1 MRDMRRV
8 EIFDTTLRDG
18 EQSPGISL
26 SVEEKLEVAQ
36 QLARLN
42 VDVIEAGF
50 PITSEG
56 DFESVSRIAAEVKG
70 PTIAGLARIH
80 EQDIERAWE
89 AVQWSS
95 RPRIHT
101 FVGTS
106 DLHIEHQMRSDR
118 EDILKRA
125 GEAVRF
131 AKNLCENVEFSPM
144 DATRTDIGYLAEV
157 VAAAVEASADV
168 VNIADTVGYTTPVE
182 FAAFLKELQERVPAL
197 SDRVLSVHCHDD
209 LGMAVAN
216 SLAGVEVGAR
226 QIEVAVNGIGERA
239 GNASLE
245 EVVMALTTRRDH
257 YGVEVGVET
266 RQLANTSR
274 MVSNMT
280 GYEVPPNK
288 AVVGRNAFLH
298 ESGIHQ
304 DGVLKDRRTFEIMT
318 KEDIGLEGTNIF
330 LGKHSGRHALKDALE
345 ELGYYVEGDVLKRAF
360 TRFKEIADHKKTVTA
375 ADLEAIAA
383 DEVGSFEGKFVLESF
398 RVVAAT
404 GRQSRA
410 AVTISHAEQGTFE
423 AEAEGEGPVDA
434 VFRAIDAATNIK
446 GRLTDF
452 RIDAVTGGKD
462 ALGEVRVSVE
472 FGGGDYAGRGL
483 SQDVVEAAARAY
495 VRAVNVYTAGVVGAR
510 WDAQVAPWPPRGDGG
525 PRFQVTNAWTR
536 RCPSATLHGWPER
549 PQRFEAISRGATE
562 RSDGYSPSSLQGSW
576 HTWWPARTGIERRA
590 TTHAPIRLDSPTSP
604 VRSSLLPLCCRKSY
618 PPCSGRAPRPR
629 CPLPSG
635 TSWHTP
641 SYSGGR
647 W

>member
-1 MRDMRRV
+1 MRNV
-8 EIFDTTLRDG
+8 QIFDTTLRDG

-26 SVEEKLEVAQ
+26 SVEEKVEIAH
-36 QLARLN
+36 QLARLK

-70 PTIAGLARIH
+70 PTIAGLSRIH
-80 EQDIERAWE
+80 RMDIERAWE
-89 AVQWSS
+89 AVKWSG

-106 DLHIEHQMRSDR
+106 DLHIEHQMRSNK
-118 EDILKRA
+118 EDILA
-125 GEAVRF
+125 GAEEAVRF
-131 AKNLCENVEFSPM
+131 AKSLCPQVEFSPM
-144 DATRTDIGYLAEV
+144 DATRTEIGYLAEV
-157 VAAAVEASADV
+157 VAAAVEAGADV
-168 VNIADTVGYTTPVE
+168 INIADTVGYTTPVE
-182 FAAFLKELQERVPAL
+182 FSAFLRELQERVPGL
-197 SDRVLSVHCHDD
+197 KDRVLSVHCHDD
-209 LGMAVAN
+209 LGLAVAN
-216 SLAGVEVGAR
+216 SLAGVQAGAG

-245 EVVMALTTRRDH
+245 EIVMALVTRGDH
-257 YGVEVGVET
+257 YDVEVGVET
-266 RQLANTSR
+266 SQLANTSR
-274 MVSNMT
+274 MISNIT

-318 KEDIGLEGTNIF
+318 PKDIGLEGTNIF

-345 ELGYYVEGDVLKRAF
+345 ELGYTLEGEVLKRAF
-360 TRFKEIADHKKTVTA
+360 ARFKEIADHKKTVTA

-383 DEVGSFEGKFVLESF
+383 DEVGSFEGKFVLDSF

-410 AVTISHAEQGTFE
+410 AVTISHAEHGTFE

-472 FGGGDYAGRGL
+472 FEGQEYAGRGL

-495 VRAVNVYTAGVVGAR
+495 VRAVNVYTVGMVGATR
-510 WDAQVAPWPPRGDGG
+510 VSTLAP
-525 PRFQVTNAWTR
+525 
-536 RCPSATLHGWPER
+536 
-549 PQRFEAISRGATE
+549 
-562 RSDGYSPSSLQGSW
+562 
-576 HTWWPARTGIERRA
+576 
-590 TTHAPIRLDSPTSP
+590 
-604 VRSSLLPLCCRKSY
+604 
-618 PPCSGRAPRPR
+618 
-629 CPLPSG
+629 
-635 TSWHTP
+635 
-641 SYSGGR
+641 
-647 W
+647 

>member
-1 MRDMRRV
+1 MRRIQ
-8 EIFDTTLRDG
+8 IFDTTLRDG

-26 SVEEKLEVAQ
+26 SVEEKVEIAH
-36 QLARLN
+36 QLARLK

-56 DFESVSRIAAEVKG
+56 DFESVSRIASEVKG

-89 AVQWSS
+89 AVRWSQN
-95 RPRIHT
+95 PRIHT

-106 DLHIEHQMRSDR
+106 DLHIEHQMRSNP
-118 EDILKRA
+118 EEILQRA

-131 AKNLCENVEFSPM
+131 AKSLCPNVEFSPM
-144 DATRTDIGYLAEV
+144 DATRTEIGYLTEV
-157 VAAAVEASADV
+157 VAAAVEAGADV
-168 VNIADTVGYTTPVE
+168 VNIPDTVGYTTPVE
-182 FAAFLKELQERVPAL
+182 FSVFLQELQERVPGL
-197 SDRVLSVHCHDD
+197 KERVLSVHCHDD
-209 LGMAVAN
+209 LGLAVAN
-216 SLAGVEVGAR
+216 SLAGVQVGAG
-226 QIEVAVNGIGERA
+226 QVEVAVNGIGERA

-245 EVVMALTTRRDH
+245 EIVMALVTRGDH
-257 YGVEVGVET
+257 YNVEVGVET

-274 MVSNMT
+274 MISNIT

-304 DGVLKDRRTFEIMT
+304 DGVLKDRRTFEIMMP
-318 KEDIGLEGTNIF
+318 KDIGLEGTNIF

-345 ELGYYVEGDVLKRAF
+345 ELGYTLEGDVLKRAF
-360 TRFKEIADHKKTVTA
+360 LRFKEIADHKKAVTA

-410 AVTISHAEQGTFE
+410 AVTISHAERGTFE

-434 VFRAIDAATNIK
+434 VFRAIDAATGIK

-472 FGGGDYAGRGL
+472 FEDQEYAGRGL

-495 VRAVNVYTAGVVGAR
+495 VRAVNVYTAGNVGATR
-510 WDAQVAPWPPRGDGG
+510 VSTVAP
-525 PRFQVTNAWTR
+525 
-536 RCPSATLHGWPER
+536 
-549 PQRFEAISRGATE
+549 
-562 RSDGYSPSSLQGSW
+562 
-576 HTWWPARTGIERRA
+576 
-590 TTHAPIRLDSPTSP
+590 
-604 VRSSLLPLCCRKSY
+604 
-618 PPCSGRAPRPR
+618 
-629 CPLPSG
+629 
-635 TSWHTP
+635 
-641 SYSGGR
+641 
-647 W
+647 

>member
-1 MRDMRRV
+1 MRNIQ
-8 EIFDTTLRDG
+8 IFDTTLRDG

-26 SVEEKLEVAQ
+26 SVEEKVEIAH
-36 QLARLN
+36 QLARLR

-70 PTIAGLARIH
+70 PSIAGLSRIH
-80 EQDIERAWE
+80 QIDIERAWE
-89 AVQWSS
+89 AVKWSA

-106 DLHIEHQMRSDR
+106 DLHIEHQMRSNQA
-118 EDILKRA
+118 EILERA

-131 AKNLCENVEFSPM
+131 ARSLCPEVEFSPM

-157 VAAAVEASADV
+157 VAAAVEAGADV
-168 VNIADTVGYTTPVE
+168 INIADTVGYTTPVE
-182 FAAFLKELQERVPAL
+182 FSAFLQELQERVPDL
-197 SDRVLSVHCHDD
+197 RDKVLSVHCHDD
-209 LGMAVAN
+209 LGLAVAN
-216 SLAGVEVGAR
+216 SLAGVQAGAR

-245 EVVMALTTRRDH
+245 EIVMALVTRGDH
-257 YGVEVGVET
+257 YSVELGVDT

-274 MVSNMT
+274 MISNIT

-318 KEDIGLEGTNIF
+318 PKDIGLEGTNIF

-345 ELGYYVEGDVLKRAF
+345 ELGYTLEGEVLKRAF
-360 TRFKEIADHKKTVTA
+360 ARFKEIADHKKTVTA

-383 DEVGSFEGKFVLESF
+383 DEVGSFEGKFVLDSF

-410 AVTISHAEQGTFE
+410 AVTISHAEHGTFE

-472 FGGGDYAGRGL
+472 FEGQEYAGRGL

-495 VRAVNVYTAGVVGAR
+495 VRAVNVYTAGMLGATR
-510 WDAQVAPWPPRGDGG
+510 VSTVAP
-525 PRFQVTNAWTR
+525 
-536 RCPSATLHGWPER
+536 
-549 PQRFEAISRGATE
+549 
-562 RSDGYSPSSLQGSW
+562 
-576 HTWWPARTGIERRA
+576 
-590 TTHAPIRLDSPTSP
+590 
-604 VRSSLLPLCCRKSY
+604 
-618 PPCSGRAPRPR
+618 
-629 CPLPSG
+629 
-635 TSWHTP
+635 
-641 SYSGGR
+641 
-647 W
+647 

>member
-1 MRDMRRV
+1 MRNV
-8 EIFDTTLRDG
+8 QIFDTTLRDG

-26 SVEEKLEVAQ
+26 SVEEKVEIAH
-36 QLARLN
+36 QLARLK

-70 PTIAGLARIH
+70 PSIAGLSRIH
-80 EQDIERAWE
+80 RIDIERAWE
-89 AVQWSS
+89 AVKWSA

-106 DLHIEHQMRSDR
+106 DLHIEHQMRSNQA
-118 EDILKRA
+118 EILERA

-131 AKNLCENVEFSPM
+131 ARSLCPEVEFSPM

-157 VAAAVEASADV
+157 VAAAVEAGADV
-168 VNIADTVGYTTPVE
+168 INIADTVGYTTPVE
-182 FAAFLKELQERVPAL
+182 FSAFLRELQERVPDL
-197 SDRVLSVHCHDD
+197 RDKVLSVHCHDD
-209 LGMAVAN
+209 LGLAVAN
-216 SLAGVEVGAR
+216 SLAGVQAGAR

-245 EVVMALTTRRDH
+245 EIVMALVTRGDH
-257 YGVEVGVET
+257 YGVELGVDT

-274 MVSNMT
+274 MISNIT

-318 KEDIGLEGTNIF
+318 PKDIGLEGTNIF

-345 ELGYYVEGDVLKRAF
+345 ELGYTLEGEVLKRAF
-360 TRFKEIADHKKTVTA
+360 ARFKEIADHKKTVTA

-383 DEVGSFEGKFVLESF
+383 DEVGSFEGKFVLDSF

-410 AVTISHAEQGTFE
+410 AVTISHAEHGTFE

-472 FGGGDYAGRGL
+472 FEGQEYAGRGL

-495 VRAVNVYTAGVVGAR
+495 VRAVNVYTVGMVGATR
-510 WDAQVAPWPPRGDGG
+510 VSTVAP
-525 PRFQVTNAWTR
+525 
-536 RCPSATLHGWPER
+536 
-549 PQRFEAISRGATE
+549 
-562 RSDGYSPSSLQGSW
+562 
-576 HTWWPARTGIERRA
+576 
-590 TTHAPIRLDSPTSP
+590 
-604 VRSSLLPLCCRKSY
+604 
-618 PPCSGRAPRPR
+618 
-629 CPLPSG
+629 
-635 TSWHTP
+635 
-641 SYSGGR
+641 
-647 W
+647 

>member
-1 MRDMRRV
+1 MRRIQ
-8 EIFDTTLRDG
+8 IFDTTLRDG

-26 SVEEKLEVAQ
+26 SVEEKVEIAH
-36 QLARLN
+36 QLARLK

-56 DFESVSRIAAEVKG
+56 DFESVSRIASEVKG

-89 AVQWSS
+89 AVRWSQN
-95 RPRIHT
+95 PRIHT

-106 DLHIEHQMRSDR
+106 DLHIEHQMRSNP
-118 EDILKRA
+118 EEILQRA

-131 AKNLCENVEFSPM
+131 AKSLCPNVEFSPM
-144 DATRTDIGYLAEV
+144 DATRTEIGYLAEV
-157 VAAAVEASADV
+157 VAAAVEAGADV
-168 VNIADTVGYTTPVE
+168 VNIPDTVGYTTPVE
-182 FAAFLKELQERVPAL
+182 FSVFLQELQERVPGL
-197 SDRVLSVHCHDD
+197 KERVLSVHCHDD
-209 LGMAVAN
+209 LGLAVAN
-216 SLAGVEVGAR
+216 SLAGVQVGAG
-226 QIEVAVNGIGERA
+226 QVEVAVNGIGERA

-245 EVVMALTTRRDH
+245 EIVMALVTRGDH
-257 YGVEVGVET
+257 YNAEVGVET

-274 MVSNMT
+274 MISNIT

-304 DGVLKDRRTFEIMT
+304 DGVLKDRRTFEIMMP
-318 KEDIGLEGTNIF
+318 KDIGLEGTNIF

-345 ELGYYVEGDVLKRAF
+345 ELGYILEGEVLKRAF
-360 TRFKEIADHKKTVTA
+360 LRFKEIADHKKAVTA

-410 AVTISHAEQGTFE
+410 AVAISHAERGTFE

-434 VFRAIDAATNIK
+434 VFRAIDAATSIK

-472 FGGGDYAGRGL
+472 FEDQEYAGRGL

-495 VRAVNVYTAGVVGAR
+495 VRAVNVYTAGNVGATR
-510 WDAQVAPWPPRGDGG
+510 VSTVAP
-525 PRFQVTNAWTR
+525 
-536 RCPSATLHGWPER
+536 
-549 PQRFEAISRGATE
+549 
-562 RSDGYSPSSLQGSW
+562 
-576 HTWWPARTGIERRA
+576 
-590 TTHAPIRLDSPTSP
+590 
-604 VRSSLLPLCCRKSY
+604 
-618 PPCSGRAPRPR
+618 
-629 CPLPSG
+629 
-635 TSWHTP
+635 
-641 SYSGGR
+641 
-647 W
+647 

>member
-1 MRDMRRV
+1 MRRV
-8 EIFDTTLRDG
+8 QIFDTTLRDG

-26 SVEEKLEVAQ
+26 LVEEKLEIAF
-36 QLARLN
+36 QLARLK

-56 DFESVSRIAAEVKG
+56 DFEAVSRIAAEVKG
-70 PTIAGLARIH
+70 PTITGLARVYH
-80 EQDIERAWE
+80 ADIDRAWE
-89 AVQWSS
+89 AVKWSN

-106 DLHIEHQMRSDR
+106 DLHIEYQMRSNKEEIIR
-118 EDILKRA
+118 RA
-125 GEAVRF
+125 EEAVLF
-131 AKNLCENVEFSPM
+131 AKDLCPEVEFSPM

-157 VAAAVEASADV
+157 VAAAVEAGADV

-182 FAAFLKELQERVPAL
+182 FSAFLRELQERVPRL
-197 SDRVLSVHCHDD
+197 SERVLSVHCHDD
-209 LGMAVAN
+209 LGLAVAN
-216 SLAGVEVGAR
+216 SLAGVQVGAR
-226 QIEVAVNGIGERA
+226 QVEVAVNGLGERA

-245 EVVMALTTRRDH
+245 EIVMTLVTRKDH
-257 YGVEVGVET
+257 YGVEVGVDT

-274 MVSNMT
+274 LVSNMT

-318 KEDIGLEGTNIF
+318 PKDIGLEGTNIF
-330 LGKHSGRHALKDALE
+330 LGKHSGRHALKEALE
-345 ELGYYVEGDVLKRAF
+345 ELGYTLEGDTLKRAF
-360 TRFKEIADHKKTVTA
+360 ARFKEIADHKRTVTA

-383 DEVGSFEGKFVLESF
+383 DEVGSFEGKYILESF

-410 AVTISHAEQGTFE
+410 AVTISHAEHGTFE

-434 VFRAIDAATNIK
+434 VFRAIDAATGIK

-462 ALGEVRVSVE
+462 ALGEVRLSVDFE
-472 FGGGDYAGRGL
+472 GQEYAGRGL

-495 VRAVNVYTAGVVGAR
+495 VRAANVYTAGKVKAT
-510 WDAQVAPWPPRGDGG
+510 WVAP
-525 PRFQVTNAWTR
+525 
-536 RCPSATLHGWPER
+536 
-549 PQRFEAISRGATE
+549 
-562 RSDGYSPSSLQGSW
+562 
-576 HTWWPARTGIERRA
+576 
-590 TTHAPIRLDSPTSP
+590 
-604 VRSSLLPLCCRKSY
+604 
-618 PPCSGRAPRPR
+618 
-629 CPLPSG
+629 
-635 TSWHTP
+635 
-641 SYSGGR
+641 
-647 W
+647 

>member
-1 MRDMRRV
+1 MRRV
-8 EIFDTTLRDG
+8 QIFDTTLRDG

-26 SVEEKLEVAQ
+26 SVEEKVEIAY
-36 QLARLN
+36 QLARLK

-80 EQDIERAWE
+80 QTDLERAWE
-89 AVQWSS
+89 AVKWSS
-95 RPRIHT
+95 SPRIHT

-106 DLHIEHQMRSDR
+106 DLHIEHQMRSNQKDV
-118 EDILKRA
+118 LA
-125 GEAVRF
+125 GAEEAVKF
-131 AKNLCENVEFSPM
+131 AKSLCPDVEFSPM
-144 DATRTDIGYLAEV
+144 DATRTEIGYLAEV
-157 VAAAVEASADV
+157 VAAAVEAGADV
-168 VNIADTVGYTTPVE
+168 INIADTVGYTTPVE
-182 FAAFLKELQERVPAL
+182 FSAFLLELQERVPGL
-197 SDRVLSVHCHDD
+197 KDRTLSVHCHDD
-209 LGMAVAN
+209 LGLAVAN
-216 SLAGVEVGAR
+216 SLAGVQVGAG

-245 EVVMALTTRRDH
+245 EIVMALVTRGDH
-257 YGVEVGVET
+257 YGVEVGVDS

-274 MVSNMT
+274 LVSNVT

-318 KEDIGLEGTNIF
+318 PKDIGLEGTNIF

-345 ELGYYVEGDVLKRAF
+345 ELGYTLEGEVLKRAF
-360 TRFKEIADHKKTVTA
+360 VRFKEIADHKKTVTA

-383 DEVGSFEGKFVLESF
+383 DEVGAFEGKFVLDSF

-472 FGGGDYAGRGL
+472 FEGQEYGGRGL

-495 VRAVNVYTAGVVGAR
+495 VRAVNVYTAGKVGATR
-510 WDAQVAPWPPRGDGG
+510 VSTAAP
-525 PRFQVTNAWTR
+525 
-536 RCPSATLHGWPER
+536 
-549 PQRFEAISRGATE
+549 
-562 RSDGYSPSSLQGSW
+562 
-576 HTWWPARTGIERRA
+576 
-590 TTHAPIRLDSPTSP
+590 
-604 VRSSLLPLCCRKSY
+604 
-618 PPCSGRAPRPR
+618 
-629 CPLPSG
+629 
-635 TSWHTP
+635 
-641 SYSGGR
+641 
-647 W
+647 

>member
-1 MRDMRRV
+1 MRRV

-26 SVEEKLEVAQ
+26 SVEEKVEIGR
-36 QLARLN
+36 QLARLK

-56 DFESVSRIAAEVKG
+56 DFESVSRIASEVKG
-70 PTIAGLARIH
+70 PRITGLARIH
-80 EQDIERAWE
+80 ERDIERAWE
-89 AVQWSS
+89 AVQWSD

-106 DLHIEHQMRSDR
+106 DLHIEHQMRSNR
-118 EDILKRA
+118 EDILMRA
-125 GEAVRF
+125 GEAVAF
-131 AKNLCENVEFSPM
+131 AKSLCENVEFSPM
-144 DATRTDIGYLAEV
+144 DATRTDIGFLSEIV
-157 VAAAVEASADV
+157 SAAVEAGADV

-182 FAAFLKELQERVPAL
+182 FADFLKELRERVPAL
-197 SDRVLSVHCHDD
+197 EERVLSVHCHDD

-216 SLAGVEVGAR
+216 SLAGVEVGAG
-226 QIEVAVNGIGERA
+226 QVEVAVNGIGERA

-245 EVVMALTTRRDH
+245 EVVMALATRSDF
-257 YGVEVGVET
+257 YGARVGVET

-274 MVSNMT
+274 MVSNIT

-288 AVVGRNAFLH
+288 AIVERNAFLH

-304 DGVLKDRRTFEIMT
+304 DGVLKNRRTFGIMT
-318 KEDIGLEGTNIF
+318 KEDIGLEGTTIF
-330 LGKHSGRHALKDALE
+330 LGKRSGRHALKDALE

-383 DEVGSFEGKFVLESF
+383 DEVGSFEGKFVLDSF

-404 GRQSRA
+404 GRQSRG
-410 AVTISHAEQGTFE
+410 AVAISHADHGTFE

-434 VFRAIDAATNIK
+434 VFRAVDAATNIK

-472 FGGGDYAGRGL
+472 FEGNEYGGGGP
-483 SQDVVEAAARAY
+483 SPNVVEAAARGY
-495 VRAVNVYTAGVVGAR
+495 VRGADVYSAGRGKAP
-510 WDAQVAPWPPRGDGG
+510 WEESKVAP
-525 PRFQVTNAWTR
+525 
-536 RCPSATLHGWPER
+536 
-549 PQRFEAISRGATE
+549 
-562 RSDGYSPSSLQGSW
+562 
-576 HTWWPARTGIERRA
+576 
-590 TTHAPIRLDSPTSP
+590 
-604 VRSSLLPLCCRKSY
+604 
-618 PPCSGRAPRPR
+618 
-629 CPLPSG
+629 
-635 TSWHTP
+635 
-641 SYSGGR
+641 
-647 W
+647 

>member
-1 MRDMRRV
+1 MRRIQ
-8 EIFDTTLRDG
+8 IFDTTLRDG

-26 SVEEKLEVAQ
+26 SVEEKVEIAH
-36 QLARLN
+36 QLARLK

-56 DFESVSRIAAEVKG
+56 DFESVSRIASEVKG

-89 AVQWSS
+89 AVRWSQN
-95 RPRIHT
+95 PRIHT

-106 DLHIEHQMRSDR
+106 DLHIEHQMRSNA
-118 EDILKRA
+118 EDILQRA

-131 AKNLCENVEFSPM
+131 AKSLCPNVEFSPM
-144 DATRTDIGYLAEV
+144 DATRTEIGYLAEV
-157 VAAAVEASADV
+157 VAAAVEAGADV
-168 VNIADTVGYTTPVE
+168 VNIPDTVGYTTPVE
-182 FAAFLKELQERVPAL
+182 FSVFLQELQERVPGL
-197 SDRVLSVHCHDD
+197 KERVLSVHCHDD
-209 LGMAVAN
+209 LGLAVAN
-216 SLAGVEVGAR
+216 SLAGVQVGAG
-226 QIEVAVNGIGERA
+226 QVEVAVNGIGERA

-245 EVVMALTTRRDH
+245 EIVMALVTRGDH
-257 YGVEVGVET
+257 YNAEVGVET

-274 MVSNMT
+274 MISNIT

-304 DGVLKDRRTFEIMT
+304 DGVLKDRRTFEIMMP
-318 KEDIGLEGTNIF
+318 KDIGLEGTNIF

-345 ELGYYVEGDVLKRAF
+345 ELGYTLEGEVLKRAF
-360 TRFKEIADHKKTVTA
+360 LRFKEIADHKKAVTA

-410 AVTISHAEQGTFE
+410 AVTISHAERGTFE

-434 VFRAIDAATNIK
+434 VFRAIDAATSIK

-472 FGGGDYAGRGL
+472 LEDQEYAGRGL

-495 VRAVNVYTAGVVGAR
+495 VRAVNVYTAGNVGATR
-510 WDAQVAPWPPRGDGG
+510 VSTVAP
-525 PRFQVTNAWTR
+525 
-536 RCPSATLHGWPER
+536 
-549 PQRFEAISRGATE
+549 
-562 RSDGYSPSSLQGSW
+562 
-576 HTWWPARTGIERRA
+576 
-590 TTHAPIRLDSPTSP
+590 
-604 VRSSLLPLCCRKSY
+604 
-618 PPCSGRAPRPR
+618 
-629 CPLPSG
+629 
-635 TSWHTP
+635 
-641 SYSGGR
+641 
-647 W
+647 

>member
-1 MRDMRRV
+1 MRRV
-8 EIFDTTLRDG
+8 QIFDTTLRDG

-26 SVEEKLEVAQ
+26 SVEEKIEIAQ
-36 QLARLN
+36 QLARLE

-56 DFESVSRIAAEVKG
+56 DFESVSRIAAEVEG
-70 PTIAGLARIH
+70 PTIAGLSRIH

-89 AVQWSS
+89 AVKWSD

-118 EDILKRA
+118 GDILKRA
-125 GEAVRF
+125 GEAVSF
-131 AKNLCENVEFSPM
+131 AKSLCPEVEFSPM
-144 DATRTDIGYLAEV
+144 DATRTDIGFLADV
-157 VAAAVEASADV
+157 VAAAVEAGADV

-182 FAAFLKELQERVPAL
+182 FGEFLQELQSRVPGLA
-197 SDRVLSVHCHDD
+197 DAVLSIHCHDD
-209 LGMAVAN
+209 LGLAVAN

-226 QIEVAVNGIGERA
+226 QVEVAVNGIGERA

-245 EVVMALTTRRDH
+245 EVVMALTTRKDQ
-257 YGVEVGVET
+257 YDVEVGIET

-280 GYEVPPNK
+280 GYDVPPNK

-304 DGVLKDRRTFEIMT
+304 DGVLKDRRTFEIMRQQ
-318 KEDIGLEGTNIF
+318 DIGLEGSNIY
-330 LGKHSGRHALKDALE
+330 LGKHSGRHALKEALE
-345 ELGYYVEGDVLKRAF
+345 ELGYTIEGEVLKRAF
-360 TRFKEIADHKKTVTA
+360 ERFKEIADHKKTVTA

-383 DEVGSFEGKFVLESF
+383 DEVGSFEGKFMLDSF

-410 AVTISHAEQGTFE
+410 AVTVSHAEQGIFE

-472 FGGGDYAGRGL
+472 FEGAEYAGRGL

-495 VRAVNVYTAGVVGAR
+495 VRAVNVYTAGKVGAA
-510 WDAQVAPWPPRGDGG
+510 WAEPK
-525 PRFQVTNAWTR
+525 VT
-536 RCPSATLHGWPER
+536 P
-549 PQRFEAISRGATE
+549 
-562 RSDGYSPSSLQGSW
+562 
-576 HTWWPARTGIERRA
+576 
-590 TTHAPIRLDSPTSP
+590 
-604 VRSSLLPLCCRKSY
+604 
-618 PPCSGRAPRPR
+618 
-629 CPLPSG
+629 
-635 TSWHTP
+635 
-641 SYSGGR
+641 
-647 W
+647 

>member
-1 MRDMRRV
+1 MRNIQ
-8 EIFDTTLRDG
+8 IFDTTLRDG

-26 SVEEKLEVAQ
+26 SVEEKVEIAH
-36 QLARLN
+36 QLARLR
-42 VDVIEAGF
+42 VDVVEAGF

-70 PTIAGLARIH
+70 PIIAGLSRIH
-80 EQDIERAWE
+80 RIDIERAWE
-89 AVQWSS
+89 AVKWSA

-106 DLHIEHQMRSDR
+106 DLHIEHQMRSNQA
-118 EDILKRA
+118 EILERV

-131 AKNLCENVEFSPM
+131 ARSLCPEVEFSPM

-157 VAAAVEASADV
+157 VAAAVEAGADV
-168 VNIADTVGYTTPVE
+168 INIADTVGYTTPVE
-182 FAAFLKELQERVPAL
+182 FSAFLRELQERVPDL
-197 SDRVLSVHCHDD
+197 RDKVLSVHCHDD
-209 LGMAVAN
+209 LGLAVAN
-216 SLAGVEVGAR
+216 SLAGVQAGAR

-245 EVVMALTTRRDH
+245 EIVMALVTRGDH
-257 YGVEVGVET
+257 YGVELGVDT

-274 MVSNMT
+274 MISNIT

-318 KEDIGLEGTNIF
+318 PKDIGLEGTNIF

-345 ELGYYVEGDVLKRAF
+345 ELGYTLEGEVLKRAF
-360 TRFKEIADHKKTVTA
+360 ARFKEIADHKKTVTA

-383 DEVGSFEGKFVLESF
+383 DEVGSFEGKFVLDSF

-410 AVTISHAEQGTFE
+410 AVTISHAEHGTFE

-472 FGGGDYAGRGL
+472 FEGQEYAGRGL

-495 VRAVNVYTAGVVGAR
+495 VRAVNVYTAGILGATR
-510 WDAQVAPWPPRGDGG
+510 VSTVAP
-525 PRFQVTNAWTR
+525 
-536 RCPSATLHGWPER
+536 
-549 PQRFEAISRGATE
+549 
-562 RSDGYSPSSLQGSW
+562 
-576 HTWWPARTGIERRA
+576 
-590 TTHAPIRLDSPTSP
+590 
-604 VRSSLLPLCCRKSY
+604 
-618 PPCSGRAPRPR
+618 
-629 CPLPSG
+629 
-635 TSWHTP
+635 
-641 SYSGGR
+641 
-647 W
+647 

>member
-1 MRDMRRV
+1 MRNIQ
-8 EIFDTTLRDG
+8 IFDTTLRDG

-26 SVEEKLEVAQ
+26 SVEEKVEIAH
-36 QLARLN
+36 QLARLR

-70 PTIAGLARIH
+70 PSIAGLSRIH
-80 EQDIERAWE
+80 RIDIERAWE
-89 AVQWSS
+89 AVKWSA

-106 DLHIEHQMRSDR
+106 DLHIEHQMRSNQA
-118 EDILKRA
+118 EILERA

-131 AKNLCENVEFSPM
+131 ARSLCPEVEFSPM

-157 VAAAVEASADV
+157 VAAAVEAGADV
-168 VNIADTVGYTTPVE
+168 INIADTMSYTTPVE
-182 FAAFLKELQERVPAL
+182 FSAFLRELQERVPDL
-197 SDRVLSVHCHDD
+197 RDKVLSVHCHDD
-209 LGMAVAN
+209 LGLAVAN
-216 SLAGVEVGAR
+216 SLAGVQAGAR

-245 EVVMALTTRRDH
+245 EIVMALVTRGDH
-257 YGVEVGVET
+257 YGVELGVDT

-274 MVSNMT
+274 MISNIT

-318 KEDIGLEGTNIF
+318 PKDIGLEGTNIF

-345 ELGYYVEGDVLKRAF
+345 ELGYTLEGEVLKRAF
-360 TRFKEIADHKKTVTA
+360 ARFKEIADHKKTVTA

-383 DEVGSFEGKFVLESF
+383 DEVGSFEGKFVLDSF

-410 AVTISHAEQGTFE
+410 AVTISHAEHGTFE

-472 FGGGDYAGRGL
+472 FEGQEYAGRGL

-495 VRAVNVYTAGVVGAR
+495 VRAVNVYTAGMLGATR
-510 WDAQVAPWPPRGDGG
+510 VSTVAP
-525 PRFQVTNAWTR
+525 
-536 RCPSATLHGWPER
+536 
-549 PQRFEAISRGATE
+549 
-562 RSDGYSPSSLQGSW
+562 
-576 HTWWPARTGIERRA
+576 
-590 TTHAPIRLDSPTSP
+590 
-604 VRSSLLPLCCRKSY
+604 
-618 PPCSGRAPRPR
+618 
-629 CPLPSG
+629 
-635 TSWHTP
+635 
-641 SYSGGR
+641 
-647 W
+647 

>member
-1 MRDMRRV
+1 MRRV

-26 SVEEKLEVAQ
+26 SVDEKVEIAR
-36 QLARLN
+36 QLARLE

-50 PITSEG
+50 PITSDG

-70 PTIAGLARIH
+70 PRIAGLARVH
-80 EQDIERAWE
+80 EQDIVRAWE
-89 AVQWSS
+89 AVQWSE

-106 DLHIEHQMRSDR
+106 DLHIEHQMRSNQ
-118 EDILKRA
+118 EDILKMA
-125 GEAVRF
+125 GEAVTF
-131 AKNLCENVEFSPM
+131 AKSLCGNVEFSPM
-144 DATRTDIGYLAEV
+144 DATRTDIGFLSEV
-157 VAAAVEASADV
+157 VAAAVEAGADV
-168 VNIADTVGYTTPVE
+168 INVADTVGYTTPVE
-182 FAAFLKELQERVPAL
+182 FARFLMELQERVPGL
-197 SDRVLSVHCHDD
+197 TDRVLSVHCHDD

-216 SLAGVEVGAR
+216 SLAGVEVGAG
-226 QIEVAVNGIGERA
+226 QIEVAINGIGERA

-245 EVVMALTTRRDH
+245 EVVMALKTRSDF
-257 YGVEVGVET
+257 YDVEVGVET
-266 RQLANTSR
+266 SQIANTSR
-274 MVSNMT
+274 MISNVT

-288 AVVGRNAFLH
+288 AIVGRNAFLH

-318 KEDIGLEGTNIF
+318 PKDIGLEGTNIF

-345 ELGYYVEGDVLKRAF
+345 ELGYYVEGEVLKRAF
-360 TRFKEIADHKKTVTA
+360 VRFKEIADNKKSVTA

-383 DEVGSFEGKFVLESF
+383 DEVGAFEGKFVMDTF

-410 AVTISHAEQGTFE
+410 AVTISHAEQGIFE

-472 FGGGDYAGRGL
+472 FEGNEYAGRGL

-495 VRAVNVYTAGVVGAR
+495 VRAVNVYTAGRVGVK
-510 WDAQVAPWPPRGDGG
+510 WDAA
-525 PRFQVTNAWTR
+525 VT
-536 RCPSATLHGWPER
+536 P
-549 PQRFEAISRGATE
+549 
-562 RSDGYSPSSLQGSW
+562 
-576 HTWWPARTGIERRA
+576 
-590 TTHAPIRLDSPTSP
+590 
-604 VRSSLLPLCCRKSY
+604 
-618 PPCSGRAPRPR
+618 
-629 CPLPSG
+629 
-635 TSWHTP
+635 
-641 SYSGGR
+641 
-647 W
+647 

>member
-1 MRDMRRV
+1 MRRIQ
-8 EIFDTTLRDG
+8 IFDTTLRDG

-26 SVEEKLEVAQ
+26 SVEEKVEIAH
-36 QLARLN
+36 QLARLK

-56 DFESVSRIAAEVKG
+56 DFESVSRIASEVKG

-80 EQDIERAWE
+80 QQDIERAWE
-89 AVQWSS
+89 AVRWSQN
-95 RPRIHT
+95 PRIHT

-106 DLHIEHQMRSDR
+106 DLHIEHQMRSNP
-118 EDILKRA
+118 EEILQRA

-131 AKNLCENVEFSPM
+131 AKSLCPNVEFSPM
-144 DATRTDIGYLAEV
+144 DATRTEIGYLTEV
-157 VAAAVEASADV
+157 VAAAVEAGADV
-168 VNIADTVGYTTPVE
+168 INIADTVGYTTPVE
-182 FAAFLKELQERVPAL
+182 FSVFLQELQERVPGL
-197 SDRVLSVHCHDD
+197 KERVLSVHCHDD
-209 LGMAVAN
+209 LGLAVAN
-216 SLAGVEVGAR
+216 SLAGVQVGAG
-226 QIEVAVNGIGERA
+226 QVEVAVNGIGERA

-245 EVVMALTTRRDH
+245 EIVMALVTRGDH
-257 YGVEVGVET
+257 YNAEVGVET

-274 MVSNMT
+274 MISNIT

-304 DGVLKDRRTFEIMT
+304 DGVLKDRRTFEIMLP
-318 KEDIGLEGTNIF
+318 KDIGLEGTNIF

-345 ELGYYVEGDVLKRAF
+345 ELGYTLEGEVLKRAF
-360 TRFKEIADHKKTVTA
+360 LRFKEIADHKKAVTA

-410 AVTISHAEQGTFE
+410 AVTISHAERGTFE

-434 VFRAIDAATNIK
+434 VFRAIDAATGIK

-472 FGGGDYAGRGL
+472 FDDQEYAGRGL

-495 VRAVNVYTAGVVGAR
+495 VRAVNVYTAGNVGATR
-510 WDAQVAPWPPRGDGG
+510 VSTVAP
-525 PRFQVTNAWTR
+525 
-536 RCPSATLHGWPER
+536 
-549 PQRFEAISRGATE
+549 
-562 RSDGYSPSSLQGSW
+562 
-576 HTWWPARTGIERRA
+576 
-590 TTHAPIRLDSPTSP
+590 
-604 VRSSLLPLCCRKSY
+604 
-618 PPCSGRAPRPR
+618 
-629 CPLPSG
+629 
-635 TSWHTP
+635 
-641 SYSGGR
+641 
-647 W
+647 

>member
-1 MRDMRRV
+1 MRRV
-8 EIFDTTLRDG
+8 QIFDTTLRDG

-26 SVEEKLEVAQ
+26 SVEEKVEIAQ
-36 QLARLN
+36 QLSRLE

-56 DFESVSRIAAEVKG
+56 DFESVSRIASEVRG
-70 PTIAGLARIH
+70 PAIAGLARIH
-80 EQDIERAWE
+80 RQDIERAWE
-89 AVQWSS
+89 AVQWSA

-106 DLHIEHQMRSDR
+106 DLHIEHQMHSNK
-118 EDILKRA
+118 EEILHRT
-125 GEAVRF
+125 GEAVEF
-131 AKNLCENVEFSPM
+131 AKSFCPEVEFSPM
-144 DATRTDIGYLAEV
+144 DATRTEIGYLAEV
-157 VAAAVEASADV
+157 VAVAVETGADV
-168 VNIADTVGYTTPVE
+168 INIADTVGYTTTGE
-182 FAAFLKELQERVPAL
+182 FSAFLKELQERVPGL
-197 SDRVLSVHCHDD
+197 QERTLSVHCHDD
-209 LGMAVAN
+209 LGLAVAN
-216 SLAGVEVGAR
+216 SLTGVQVGAG

-245 EVVMALTTRRDH
+245 EVVMALVTRKDH
-257 YGVEVGVET
+257 YGVEVGVDT

-274 MVSNMT
+274 LVSNMT

-318 KEDIGLEGTNIF
+318 PRDIGLEGTNIF

-345 ELGYYVEGDVLKRAF
+345 ELGYTLEGEVLKRAF
-360 TRFKEIADHKKTVTA
+360 ERFKEIADHKKAVTA

-383 DEVGSFEGKFVLESF
+383 DEVGSFEGKFVMESF

-410 AVTISHAEQGTFE
+410 AVKISHAEHGTFE

-434 VFRAIDAATNIK
+434 VFRAVDAATGIK

-472 FGGGDYAGRGL
+472 FEGQEYAGRGL

-495 VRAVNVYTAGVVGAR
+495 VRAVNVYTAGK
-510 WDAQVAPWPPRGDGG
+510 
-525 PRFQVTNAWTR
+525 F
-536 RCPSATLHGWPER
+536 
-549 PQRFEAISRGATE
+549 GAT
-562 RSDGYSPSSLQGSW
+562 RVS
-576 HTWWPARTGIERRA
+576 TA
-590 TTHAPIRLDSPTSP
+590 AP
-604 VRSSLLPLCCRKSY
+604 
-618 PPCSGRAPRPR
+618 
-629 CPLPSG
+629 
-635 TSWHTP
+635 
-641 SYSGGR
+641 
-647 W
+647 

>member
-1 MRDMRRV
+1 MRRV

-26 SVEEKLEVAQ
+26 SVEEKVEIAH
-36 QLARLN
+36 QLARLK

-70 PTIAGLARIH
+70 PTIAGLSRIH
-80 EQDIERAWE
+80 RMDIERAWE
-89 AVQWSS
+89 AVKWSG

-106 DLHIEHQMRSDR
+106 DLHIEHQMRSNQ
-118 EDILKRA
+118 EDILA
-125 GEAVRF
+125 GAAEAVRF
-131 AKNLCENVEFSPM
+131 AKSLCPQVEFSPM
-144 DATRTDIGYLAEV
+144 DATRTEIGYLAEV
-157 VAAAVEASADV
+157 VAAAVEAGADV
-168 VNIADTVGYTTPVE
+168 INIADTVGYTTPME
-182 FAAFLKELQERVPAL
+182 FSAFLRELQERVPGL
-197 SDRVLSVHCHDD
+197 KDRVLSVHCHDD
-209 LGMAVAN
+209 LGLAVAN
-216 SLAGVEVGAR
+216 SLAGVQAGAR

-245 EVVMALTTRRDH
+245 EIVMALVTRGDH
-257 YGVEVGVET
+257 YNAEVGVET

-274 MVSNMT
+274 MISNIT

-288 AVVGRNAFLH
+288 AVVGGNAFLH

-304 DGVLKDRRTFEIMT
+304 DGVLKDRRTFEIMMP
-318 KEDIGLEGTNIF
+318 KDIGLEGTNIF

-345 ELGYYVEGDVLKRAF
+345 ELGYILEGEVLKRAF
-360 TRFKEIADHKKTVTA
+360 LRFKEIADHKKAVTA

-410 AVTISHAEQGTFE
+410 AVTISHAERGTFE

-434 VFRAIDAATNIK
+434 VFRAIDAATSIK

-472 FGGGDYAGRGL
+472 FEDQEYAGRGL

-495 VRAVNVYTAGVVGAR
+495 VRAVNVYTAGNVGATR
-510 WDAQVAPWPPRGDGG
+510 VSTVAP
-525 PRFQVTNAWTR
+525 
-536 RCPSATLHGWPER
+536 
-549 PQRFEAISRGATE
+549 
-562 RSDGYSPSSLQGSW
+562 
-576 HTWWPARTGIERRA
+576 
-590 TTHAPIRLDSPTSP
+590 
-604 VRSSLLPLCCRKSY
+604 
-618 PPCSGRAPRPR
+618 
-629 CPLPSG
+629 
-635 TSWHTP
+635 
-641 SYSGGR
+641 
-647 W
+647 